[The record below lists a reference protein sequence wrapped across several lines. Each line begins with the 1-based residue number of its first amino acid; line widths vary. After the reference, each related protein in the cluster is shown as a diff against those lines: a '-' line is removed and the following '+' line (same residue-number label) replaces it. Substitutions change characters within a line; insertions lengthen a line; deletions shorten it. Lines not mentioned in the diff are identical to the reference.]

1 MDRYVILVAGGRGTR
16 MQGSLPKQFMLL
28 HGEPILVHTLRKFS
42 LPGFHLIVVMNPDF
56 MDYWE
61 DQCKISL
68 DIPTHKL
75 VAGGQTRAQSVKNGL
90 AQIPENCT
98 VAIHDAV
105 RPLCSTDLIYRLFD
119 ACETKG
125 SAIPVVACKDSL
137 RLITPEGSKTVS
149 REDYKAVQTPQVFH
163 SKKIKDA
170 FSSLEI
176 ESFTDEAS
184 LYEAAGNK
192 VHLIEGEESNIKI
205 TVPSDIQMATAFL
218 ALK

>member
-75 VAGGQTRAQSVKNGL
+75 VAGGQTRAQSVANGL

-98 VAIHDAV
+98 AAIHDAV

-119 ACETKG
+119 ACETEG

-137 RLITPEGSKTVS
+137 RLITPDGSQAVN
-149 REDYKAVQTPQVFH
+149 RADYKAVQTPQVFH

-170 FSSLEI
+170 FSSMEI

-184 LYEAAGNK
+184 IYEAAGNK
-192 VHLIEGEESNIKI
+192 VHLVEGEESNIKI
-205 TVPSDIQMATAFL
+205 TVPSDIQMATAYL
-218 ALK
+218 ASK

>member
-16 MQGSLPKQFMLL
+16 MQGSLPKQFLL
-28 HGEPILVHTLRKFS
+28 LQGEPILVHTLRKFS
-42 LPGFHLIVVMNPDF
+42 LPGFHVIVVMNPDF
-56 MDYWE
+56 MEYWE

-68 DIPTHKL
+68 DIPKHQL
-75 VAGGQTRAQSVKNGL
+75 IAGGQSRAQSVANGL
-90 AQIPENCT
+90 AQIPENCL

-105 RPLCSTDLIYRLFD
+105 RPLCSTDLIYRLFK
-119 ACETKG
+119 ACEMEG

-137 RLITPEGSKTVS
+137 RLIMPEGSKSVN
-149 REDYKAVQTPQVFH
+149 RENYKAVQTPQVFH

-170 FSSLEI
+170 FSSLAI
-176 ESFTDEAS
+176 ETFTDEAS
-184 LYEAAGNK
+184 VYEAAGNK
-192 VHLIEGEESNIKI
+192 VHLVEGEESNIKI